1 MKYRLNYQIQFM
13 DCDEE
18 GRLKLSALIKLM
30 MHVSNLQLSSLG
42 LGTKDFL
49 AKNLGWVV
57 TQYQFEFDRLPKG
70 GEQVVLTTE
79 AKGYNRFF
87 CYRDF
92 GVETKTGQTLITVHS
107 QWVILDLVQRKMVRP
122 TADLLS
128 PLVQAEGV
136 RGARLKRLRPLAEYD
151 KKSTYLVRYDD
162 LDTNHHVDNAN
173 YFVWMTEP
181 LGRDFLNQH
190 EPASLTIQFDQEV
203 QYGQKVQSLLSLQD
217 NLSQHEIKCADQKS
231 ALAKIKWR
239 KADENTN
246 A

>member
-13 DCDEE
+13 DCDEQ

-30 MHVSNLQLSSLG
+30 MHVSNLQLSTLG

-57 TQYQFEFDRLPKG
+57 TQYQFEFARLPKG
-70 GEQVVLTTE
+70 SEQVVLTTE
-79 AKGYNRFF
+79 GKGFNRFF

-92 GVETKTGQTLITVHS
+92 GVEDQKGNALIKVHS
-107 QWVILDLVQRKMVRP
+107 QWVILDLQQRKMIAP
-122 TADLLS
+122 TAQLLA
-128 PLVQAEGV
+128 PLAQAENV
-136 RGARLKRLRPLAEYD
+136 RGARIKRLRPLPEYD
-151 KKSTYLVRYDD
+151 KKGTYLVRYAD

-190 EPASLTIQFDQEV
+190 EPASLLIQFDQEV
-203 QYGQKVQSLLSLQD
+203 QYGQTVQSLVSVQD
-217 NLSQHEIKCADQKS
+217 ELSQHEIVSAGQKS
-231 ALAKIKWR
+231 ALAKIVWR
-239 KADENTN
+239 KVDKETN
-246 A
+246 S